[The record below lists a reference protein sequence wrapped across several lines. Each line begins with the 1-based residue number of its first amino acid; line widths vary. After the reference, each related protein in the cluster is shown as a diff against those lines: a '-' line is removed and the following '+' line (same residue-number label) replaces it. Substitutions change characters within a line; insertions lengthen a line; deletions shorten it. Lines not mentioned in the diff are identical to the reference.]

1 MTGRLR
7 GDLLSWLMAWEHQ
20 ADLCLT
26 LGTSV
31 CGMNS
36 DRMAASV
43 AQRASAGKALGTVLV
58 GLQQTQLDAQ
68 ATVRVFAT
76 IDRFM
81 TVLMEELDL
90 AIPAMPCPS
99 YKPLVHRSAIP
110 EGAPADVFMLPYD
123 CEGQRFQGKT
133 QRRMLLSLR
142 VGDKVCLF

>member
-7 GDLLSWLMAWEHQ
+7 GDLLSWLLAWENE

-43 AQRASAGKALGTVLV
+43 AARAQAGKGLGTILV
-58 GLQQTQLDAQ
+58 GLQQTQMDSKT
-68 ATVRVFAT
+68 TVRVFAT

-81 TVLMEELDL
+81 TVLMEELGL
-90 AIPAMPCPS
+90 PIPSMPGPIFRPQVQKTAIM
-99 YKPLVHRSAIP
+99 K
-110 EGAPADVFMLPYD
+110 GQPADVFALPYD
-123 CEGQRFQGKT
+123 HDGQ
-133 QRRMLLSLR
+133 
-142 VGDKVCLF
+142 VNV